1 MHLLRKLQDRGQC
14 RLQGIL
20 RPRLFR
26 QAVAEPGQDREH
38 VRPQSLDLVGR
49 DLGEATH
56 DVGGDSV
63 HGDGDVLPSLDM
75 PGPQLGLQRAE
86 EHRDASGQ
94 NRIDHAL
101 ARWRVALGLQ
111 AKRRIQAPEDH
122 HLGVRLVPKTFQTQ
136 EYAIRAPVAL
146 KLQLRSL
153 VHGSAGAMHAPHGG
167 NEILPCARDSG
178 CCTKCLKLS
187 RLEPAREA
195 GIRDRVEIRCLRL
208 GAANVVHHL
217 PVVHERLRG
226 RRDGVLQSHLRGRR
240 QQLVVRMR
248 IAGLRI
254 EGRASGMR
262 PGRRGTHP
270 DMALG
275 IICPQVWQMLHQC
288 FGGVHTLLIP
298 WIPWMLLDGGDEE
311 QVGLVR
317 VLRAPRV
324 PLQ

>member
-288 FGGVHTLLIP
+288 FGGVHTLDAFG
-298 WIPWMLLDGGDEE
+298 WRG
-311 QVGLVR
+311 
-317 VLRAPRV
+317 
-324 PLQ
+324 